1 MGRRKPAGCSAILF
15 GEQVTTERPAN
26 AYVHPRT
33 GRQGDWKSQIQ
44 HIGSHQ
50 RWNDFSQ
57 EERGRVLHHR
67 SGRAAQGLSAR
78 IVPEQCGRTP
88 IGRFRTGGLR
98 YDTGVLKGE
107 LNQLRER
114 LADIDTQHDRERRV
128 LSDQIEDLRKRLDQ
142 AEQERREKDR
152 QLTAL
157 LSDQR
162 QKAQEPGA
170 APQRAGFLGRF
181 LGRRG

>member
-1 MGRRKPAGCSAILF
+1 MYTLGQAAKATGKAKSSISAAIKDGTISAKRNEDGSYIIDPAELHRVFPPASSPNSAAEHRLDDS
-15 GEQVTTERPAN
+15 EQGN
-26 AYVHPRT
+26 
-33 GRQGDWKSQIQ
+33 
-44 HIGSHQ
+44 
-50 RWNDFSQ
+50 
-57 EERGRVLHHR
+57 
-67 SGRAAQGLSAR
+67 
-78 IVPEQCGRTP
+78 
-88 IGRFRTGGLR
+88 LR
-98 YDTGVLKGE
+98 YENGVLKGE

-128 LSDQIEDLRKRLDQ
+128 LSDQIDDLRKRLDQ

-162 QKAQEPGA
+162 QKAQEPGTA
-170 APQRAGFLGRF
+170 LQRTGFLGRF

>member
-1 MGRRKPAGCSAILF
+1 MYTLGQAAKATGKAKSSISAAIKDGTISAKKNEDGSYIIDPAELHRVFPPASSPNSSAERRLDDS
-15 GEQVTTERPAN
+15 EQGN
-26 AYVHPRT
+26 
-33 GRQGDWKSQIQ
+33 
-44 HIGSHQ
+44 
-50 RWNDFSQ
+50 
-57 EERGRVLHHR
+57 
-67 SGRAAQGLSAR
+67 
-78 IVPEQCGRTP
+78 
-88 IGRFRTGGLR
+88 LR
-98 YDTGVLKGE
+98 YENGVLKGE

-170 APQRAGFLGRF
+170 TPQRTGFLGRF